1 MTRDKMSSLIL
12 LTFSV
17 SLILMVTYDSKP
29 SWGQCIFIPIGLV
42 SSLATLVLFIFC
54 LEARNP

>member
-17 SLILMVTYDSKP
+17 SLILMVPYDSMS

-42 SSLATLVLFIFC
+42 SSLATLILFIFC
-54 LEARNP
+54 LKARNP